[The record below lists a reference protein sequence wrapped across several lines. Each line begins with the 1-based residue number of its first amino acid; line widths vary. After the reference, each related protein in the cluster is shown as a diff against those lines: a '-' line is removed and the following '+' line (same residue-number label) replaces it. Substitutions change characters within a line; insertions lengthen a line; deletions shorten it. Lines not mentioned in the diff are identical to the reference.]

1 MAVFAYKALDAS
13 AARIRGVLTADT
25 PRQARDA
32 LRSRGLT
39 VEQIVARAASRSAR
53 APRVSAHNAAKVVQ
67 LVRELAMLLG
77 AGIPLLEAID
87 TIARQHRG
95 AFREALAM
103 LRDRIAAGV
112 GLAEAMREQPALFDV
127 MCISVT
133 EVGEASGS
141 LESVL
146 AQLAD
151 FKERAL
157 RFKNRVAT
165 ALAYP
170 LFVLTMAVGVGVGLM
185 TFVIP
190 KLLDNLV
197 ESGRP
202 LPWATRVVKAASD
215 LLVYHGWL
223 LGVGIL
229 LIAGVAVAIL
239 RTPAGRMKWHQAQL
253 RIPVLGSMIRKQATA
268 RVAIVI
274 ATMMKSGIVFVKA
287 LQIAQRSTSNLAIR
301 TALERCEVAVGAG
314 QDISQALQSTGA
326 FAPVVV
332 QIFAVG
338 QQSGR
343 LEEMLERLAIDY
355 DQQVAL
361 TSERLTAMLEPALIL
376 MLVGLIGLIACATI
390 LPMLEAAD
398 VF

>member
-1 MAVFAYKALDAS
+1 MAVFAYKATDA
-13 AARIRGVLTADT
+13 AEALVRGVLVADT

-32 LRSRGLT
+32 LRAKGLMIQQITPQRSPGAGRTRGSSRQVGK
-39 VEQIVARAASRSAR
+39 VA
-53 APRVSAHNAAKVVQ
+53 Q
-67 LVRELAMLLG
+67 FIRELAMLLG
-77 AGIPLLEAID
+77 AGIPMLEAIQ
-87 TIARQHRG
+87 TISRQHKGEFG
-95 AFREALAM
+95 AALSM
-103 LRDRIAAGV
+103 LGDRVAAG
-112 GLAEAMREQPALFDV
+112 GSLADAMREHPRLFDD
-127 MCISVT
+127 MCVSVT

-141 LESVL
+141 LEQVL
-146 AQLAD
+146 AQLAE
-151 FKERAL
+151 FKERSL
-157 RFKNRVAT
+157 RFRNRVAT

-170 LFVLTMAVGVGVGLM
+170 IFVLTMAIGVGAGLM

-190 KLLDNLV
+190 KLLDSLV

-202 LPWATRVVKAASD
+202 LPWSTRVVKAASD
-215 LLVYHGWL
+215 VLVYHGWFIL
-223 LGVGIL
+223 LGLVMV
-229 LIAGVAVAIL
+229 AAAAVAYV
-239 RTPAGRMKWHQAQL
+239 RTPAGRLKWHTLQL
-253 RIPVLGSMIRKQATA
+253 RIPVIGPMVRKQATA

-287 LQIAQRSTSNLAIR
+287 VQIAQRGATNLAIR
-301 TALERCEVAVGAG
+301 TALQRCETAVQAG

-343 LEEMLERLAIDY
+343 LEEMLERLAVDY

-361 TSERLTAMLEPALIL
+361 TSERLTALLEPILIL
-376 MLVGLIGLIACATI
+376 LLVGLIALIACATI

>member
-1 MAVFAYKALDAS
+1 MAVFAYRAIDATS
-13 AARIRGVLTADT
+13 SRVRGVLTADT
-25 PRQARDA
+25 PRQARDS
-32 LRSRGLT
+32 LRARGLT
-39 VEQIVARAASRSAR
+39 VEQVVPRAPSRSDGSV
-53 APRVSAHNAAKVVQ
+53 RVSARNSAKVVQ
-67 LVRELAMLLG
+67 FIRELAMLLG
-77 AGIPLLEAID
+77 AGIPLLEAIE

-95 AFREALAM
+95 DFHAALHL
-103 LRDRIAAGV
+103 LRDRIAAGI
-112 GLAEAMREQPALFDV
+112 GLAEAMREQPALFDM
-127 MCISVT
+127 MCVSVT

-151 FKERAL
+151 FKERSL

-170 LFVLTMAVGVGVGLM
+170 IFVLTMAVAVGVGLM

-223 LGVGIL
+223 IALTVI
-229 LIAGVAVAIL
+229 LIAAAITAAL
-239 RTPAGRMKWHQAQL
+239 RTPAGRTRWHQLQL
-253 RIPVLGSMIRKQATA
+253 RIPVLGPMIRKQATA

-274 ATMMKSGIVFVKA
+274 ATTMRSGVVFVKA
-287 LQIAQRSTSNLAIR
+287 LQIAQRSTANLAIR
-301 TALERCEVAVGAG
+301 TALERCEAAVGAG

-398 VF
+398 VV

>member
-1 MAVFAYKALDAS
+1 MAVFAYKATDAS
-13 AARIRGVLTADT
+13 AAIVRGVLTADT

-32 LRSRGLT
+32 LRSRGLR
-39 VEQIVARAASRSAR
+39 VQQIEACAASASAR
-53 APRVSAHNAAKVVQ
+53 PPRVSARNAARVVQ
-67 LVRELAMLLG
+67 FIRELSMLLG
-77 AGIPLLEAID
+77 AGIPLLEAIE
-87 TIARQHRG
+87 TVSRQQRG
-95 AFREALAM
+95 EFRESLVM
-103 LRDRIAAGV
+103 IRDRIAAGI
-112 GLAEAMREQPALFDV
+112 GLAEAMREQPHLFDAMSV
-127 MCISVT
+127 SVT

-141 LESVL
+141 LETVL
-146 AQLAD
+146 SQLAD
-151 FKERAL
+151 FKERSL

-170 LFVLTMAVGVGVGLM
+170 IFVLAMATAVGVGLM

-215 LLVYHGWL
+215 LLVYHGWVL
-223 LGVGIL
+223 ALASAA
-229 LIAGVAVAIL
+229 IAIAIAALL
-239 RTPAGRMKWHQAQL
+239 RTPAGRLRWHQVQL
-253 RIPVLGSMIRKQATA
+253 RIPVLGPMIRKQATA

-287 LQIAQRSTSNLAIR
+287 LQIAQRSASNLAIR
-301 TALERCEVAVGAG
+301 TALERCESAVGAG
-314 QDISQALQSTGA
+314 RDISQALESTGA

-343 LEEMLERLAIDY
+343 LEEMLEKLAIDY

-376 MLVGLIGLIACATI
+376 MLVALIGLIACATI

>member
-25 PRQARDA
+25 PRQARDT

-39 VEQIVARAASRSAR
+39 VEQIVPRAANRSAR
-53 APRVSAHNAAKVVQ
+53 APRVSARNSARVVQ
-67 LVRELAMLLG
+67 FVRELAMLLG

-127 MCISVT
+127 MCASVT

-157 RFKNRVAT
+157 RFKNRVAS

-223 LGVGIL
+223 LGVGIV
-229 LIAGVAVAIL
+229 LIAAAAAAIL

-301 TALERCEVAVGAG
+301 TALERCEAAVGAG
-314 QDISQALQSTGA
+314 RDISQALQSTGA

-343 LEEMLERLAIDY
+343 LEEMLERLANDY

-376 MLVGLIGLIACATI
+376 MLVGLIGVIACATI